1 MEGKALVSEIHPL
14 GTKINN
20 NGFNILKQI
29 QAWYQL
35 CDPADL
41 GDGNYNFRE
50 ITMLIARTMEQKGLD
65 FIIRDWAHLDYMAVP
80 FLEAPCY
87 RSRLVELLE
96 QDFNIVQYHLV
107 RHPVPQWL
115 STNHLKIISGK
126 LGLEQYLK
134 GCFHYAELCLKNGFA
149 QYEAFC

>member
-107 RHPVPQWL
+107 RHHSP
-115 STNHLKIISGK
+115 LKD
-126 LGLEQYLK
+126 LYNRL
-134 GCFHYAELCLKNGFA
+134 A
-149 QYEAFC
+149 